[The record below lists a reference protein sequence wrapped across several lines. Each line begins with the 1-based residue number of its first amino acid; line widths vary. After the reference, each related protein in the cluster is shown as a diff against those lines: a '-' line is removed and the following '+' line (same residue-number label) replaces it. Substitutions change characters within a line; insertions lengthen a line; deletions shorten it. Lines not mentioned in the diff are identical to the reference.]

1 MDANCVFAAE
11 RSEAGSKKS
20 KEVLAQLAEVS
31 KTRKLAWSEVYLQR
45 AVDFALA
52 HLALRETRF
61 TSAQE
66 ILDTAKHFESV
77 AFEDKESPGS
87 LLNFAQELS
96 RAGLSIEF
104 DFLSDSQARFDEF
117 CESGIAPALTEVGEN
132 LNRLYKRVS
141 ESEAALSVLLSNT
154 AFFIEVESD

>member
-20 KEVLAQLAEVS
+20 KEVLAQLREIS
-31 KTRKLAWSEVYLQR
+31 KKRKLAWREIYLQL

-52 HLALRETRF
+52 RFVLSETRF

-66 ILDTAKHFESV
+66 VLDTAKHFESA
-77 AFEDKESPGS
+77 AFEKKESPGS

-96 RAGLSIEF
+96 RAGISTEF
-104 DFLSDSQARFDEF
+104 DFLSDSQARFDKF
-117 CESGIAPALTEVGEN
+117 CESGIAPELTEIGEN
-132 LNRLYKRVS
+132 LNRLHRRV
-141 ESEAALSVLLSNT
+141 SEAALSVLLSNT
-154 AFFIEVESD
+154 AFFVEVESD